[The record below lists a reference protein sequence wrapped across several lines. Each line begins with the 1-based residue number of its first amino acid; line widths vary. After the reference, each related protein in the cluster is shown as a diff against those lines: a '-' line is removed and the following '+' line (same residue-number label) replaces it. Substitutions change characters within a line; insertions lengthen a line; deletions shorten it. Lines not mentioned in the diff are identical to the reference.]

1 MDYVLYTELVPWG
14 AGVWLSPW
22 ADKFYTRI
30 SVRLLLCKLGMY
42 REAYGRP
49 QLSALKPSGFRTDAG
64 HRTLGEHFSYFS
76 VFAFFATPLFLN
88 TLYYLYKFLA
98 KKKLQLI
105 SINHSL
111 VLEHISLFI

>member
-1 MDYVLYTELVPWG
+1 
-14 AGVWLSPW
+14 
-22 ADKFYTRI
+22 
-30 SVRLLLCKLGMY
+30 MY

-105 SINHSL
+105 LINHSL

>member
-1 MDYVLYTELVPWG
+1 
-14 AGVWLSPW
+14 
-22 ADKFYTRI
+22 
-30 SVRLLLCKLGMY
+30 MY

-64 HRTLGEHFSYFS
+64 HRTLGEHFSYFF

-98 KKKLQLI
+98 KKKAAIDINQPQLSPRTHFVI
-105 SINHSL
+105 YLNQL
-111 VLEHISLFI
+111 

>member
-1 MDYVLYTELVPWG
+1 
-14 AGVWLSPW
+14 
-22 ADKFYTRI
+22 
-30 SVRLLLCKLGMY
+30 MY